1 MEFAYSD
8 NGTLV
13 GGCWVFHTSCTM
25 TGDTQWDMYYAP
37 STRYTFKY
45 RGNTLNTP
53 IEIIE
58 GTTTDSCN
66 NRCTS
71 HVTKTCIEFAI
82 GRSDGTN
89 PGRCYLYSSIG
100 PNNGDMNYDSYTAPT
115 KTYPVLT
122 DPEKCVHRQAFSE
135 DQDLALQ
142 TTCSSIV
149 TKSDC
154 IGETNV

>member
-1 MEFAYSD
+1 MLIIRS
-8 NGTLV
+8 N
-13 GGCWVFHTSCTM
+13 CQWVN
-25 TGDTQWDMYYAP
+25 
-37 STRYTFKY
+37 RYLFKY
-45 RGNTLNTP
+45 RGASNESPL
-53 IEIIE
+53 EMIE
-58 GTTTDSCN
+58 GMTADSCN

-71 HVTKTCIEFAI
+71 HETKTCIEFAI